1 MNFFIIWNNS
11 MSGTTLIIIYHDYI
25 GVIGKVKNQS
35 TLIDHWQ
42 TKNNSTYLFHA
53 KTWFFITSFI
63 KWDCRCGFE

>member
-35 TLIDHWQ
+35 TLIDH
-42 TKNNSTYLFHA
+42 
-53 KTWFFITSFI
+53 
-63 KWDCRCGFE
+63 